1 MIAFPDQQDNGE
13 PELVRLVKMS
23 EVLNEEQLARVSEI
37 IASAAK
43 NRASSQQLVQA
54 LKDYLSTISKQ
65 LEELKI
71 DSDYLAYWIVALV
84 T

>member
-71 DSDYLAYWIVALV
+71 DSDSLAYWIVALV

>member
-23 EVLNEEQLARVSEI
+23 EVLNEEQLARVSKI

-65 LEELKI
+65 LEDLKI
-71 DSDYLAYWIVALV
+71 DSDSLAYWIVALV